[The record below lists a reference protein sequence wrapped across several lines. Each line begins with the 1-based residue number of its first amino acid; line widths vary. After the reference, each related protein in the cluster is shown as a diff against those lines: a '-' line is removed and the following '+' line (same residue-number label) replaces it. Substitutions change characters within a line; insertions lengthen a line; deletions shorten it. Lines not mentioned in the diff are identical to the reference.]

1 MAQVHATLGNA
12 SLLKTFFER
21 LEQICILIESLAHN
35 ANTELARDMIATSRL
50 NVLLYGRSGSGKS
63 TLIGTLT
70 NNTEDGQGSTNL
82 HSIGEGAV
90 TTTVTNY
97 ATACGIHFTDRPGID
112 IPGAQAQNAE
122 GTASV
127 EQMAA
132 TSSLL
137 KRGSDFLAEQA
148 RRVEWA
154 RQLRDLDRRLRSSS
168 AEDRP
173 LALVYVHH
181 AAHRLYP
188 DRVKELIR
196 RSHDMLV
203 PTFVVL
209 SDKWSVGKHELATKE
224 AEVAELLA
232 QVGPNKRGKMI
243 LQLSLSS
250 KPKPVGATIHPIAG
264 IPEFVSTLLSTL
276 DPADALT
283 FLKHEGLLTKV
294 LGKRRRTEAEPEAE
308 AE

>member
-1 MAQVHATLGNA
+1 MVNPNPNPNPNPNQ
-12 SLLKTFFER
+12 
-21 LEQICILIESLAHN
+21 
-35 ANTELARDMIATSRL
+35 
-50 NVLLYGRSGSGKS
+50 
-63 TLIGTLT
+63 
-70 NNTEDGQGSTNL
+70 
-82 HSIGEGAV
+82 AV

-122 GTASV
+122 GSASV
-127 EQMAA
+127 EQMAT

-137 KRGSDFLAEQA
+137 KRGSDFLAEQASSIPITSTRTNANADANTDANANANADANTNPNQA

-196 RSHDMLV
+196 RVCCH
-203 PTFVVL
+203 TR
-209 SDKWSVGKHELATKE
+209 A
-224 AEVAELLA
+224 
-232 QVGPNKRGKMI
+232 R
-243 LQLSLSS
+243 
-250 KPKPVGATIHPIAG
+250 
-264 IPEFVSTLLSTL
+264 TL
-276 DPADALT
+276 DEQTPGCCVYHT
-283 FLKHEGLLTKV
+283 GLEPRTSRQ
-294 LGKRRRTEAEPEAE
+294 GPTSRPRRRQVLFCYSHV
-308 AE
+308 